1 MKKGVLLIAVVFL
14 LGVII
19 TSCASGH
26 KDCQGHRHHVKT
38 DMGGYL

>member
-1 MKKGVLLIAVVFL
+1 MKKSVLIILVAFLTIA
-14 LGVII
+14 I
-19 TSCASGH
+19 TSCATGK

>member
-1 MKKGVLLIAVVFL
+1 MNTRIIIVAIVFT
-14 LGVII
+14 VA
-19 TSCASGH
+19 TFCSCASGK